1 MNRVNAVALID
12 ELATHGTVEV
22 RALASALMVL
32 FQEELYEFGYQ
43 FKGHTGRTITYPMAT
58 RESAERN
65 ISDCVE
71 DGMRL
76 VWRRRDKGYDV
87 DQGWKPVG
95 D

>member
-32 FQEELYEFGYQ
+32 FDEELYEYGYQ
-43 FKGHTGRTITYPMAT
+43 FKGYTGSVITYPMAT
-58 RESAERN
+58 REAAERS
-65 ISDCVE
+65 ID
-71 DGMRL
+71 DGTGMHL